1 MEIGYLNPSDGMCTN
16 VLNTSARHQDPNL
29 ATDVVRVLAGR
40 TSKLDIHHYEA
51 LIAAYIGSLDLK
63 SALQILS
70 IMKKTGIEPTDG
82 TTRSIYS
89 HISTAERLPSDAFNM
104 LQNLQKEG
112 QTIPTA
118 AVNVVIEASVSQGYL
133 QVAVKQYKALH
144 TICPSGP
151 NTATFNILLQGCA
164 KTFGNKDLAMFLASE
179 MAALGI
185 RPNVM
190 TYDRLVL
197 VCLMEDDYE
206 DAFRYM
212 GEMKRTFEKGELRI
226 GTLHA
231 LVRRCVA
238 AGDERAWSLLNE
250 LESRGH
256 SRGKLRIWA
265 EEAWKKVAKRIVP
278 PEEEEGDVVETGYQ
292 AVM

>member
-16 VLNTSARHQDPNL
+16 VLNTAARNQDPNL

-51 LIAAYIGSLDLK
+51 LITAYIGSSDLK
-63 SALQILS
+63 SALQILG
-70 IMKKTGIEPTDG
+70 IMKKAGLEPTDG
-82 TTRSIYS
+82 TTRSIYT
-89 HISTAERLPSDAFNM
+89 HISTTERLPADAFKI
-104 LQNLQKEG
+104 LQSLKKEG
-112 QTIPTA
+112 QTVPTA
-118 AVNVVIEASVSQGYL
+118 AVNVILEASVSQGHL
-133 QVAVKQYKALH
+133 QGAVEQYKALH
-144 TICPSGP
+144 TICPNGP
-151 NTATFNILLQGCA
+151 NTATFNNLLQGCA

-212 GEMKRTFEKGELRI
+212 DEMKRTFGNSELRT

-231 LVRRCVA
+231 LVKRCVA
-238 AGDERAWSLLNE
+238 VGDERAWSLLNE
-250 LESRGH
+250 LEGKGH
-256 SRGKLRIWA
+256 SRGKLRSWA
-265 EEAWKKVAKRIVP
+265 EEEWKKVPKRLIP
-278 PEEEEGDVVETGYQ
+278 AEDDEGDVT
-292 AVM
+292 A

>member
-1 MEIGYLNPSDGMCTN
+1 MCTN
-16 VLNTSARHQDPNL
+16 VLNTAARYQDPNL

-51 LIAAYIGSLDLK
+51 LITAYIGSSDLK

-70 IMKKTGIEPTDG
+70 IMKKAGLEPNDG
-82 TTRSIYS
+82 TTRPIFA
-89 HISTAERLPSDAFNM
+89 HISRAERLPSEAFRI
-104 LQNLQKEG
+104 LQSLKREG
-112 QTIPTA
+112 QIIPTA
-118 AVNVVIEASVSQGYL
+118 AVNVVLEASITQGHL
-133 QVAVKQYKALH
+133 QEAFKQYKALH

-151 NTATFNILLQGCA
+151 NTSTFNNLLQGCA
-164 KTFGNKDLAMFLASE
+164 KTSGNKDLAMFIASE

-185 RPNVM
+185 RPDVM

-206 DAFRYM
+206 DAFRYLD
-212 GEMKRTFEKGELRI
+212 EMKRIFERSDLRI

-238 AGDERAWSLLNE
+238 AGDERAWSLLSA
-250 LESRGH
+250 LEGKGH
-256 SRGKLRIWA
+256 SVGKLRSWA
-265 EEAWKKVAKRIVP
+265 EEAWKKAPKGMVP
-278 PEEEEGDVVETGYQ
+278 LEGEEEELVDTRYQ
-292 AVM
+292 AGM